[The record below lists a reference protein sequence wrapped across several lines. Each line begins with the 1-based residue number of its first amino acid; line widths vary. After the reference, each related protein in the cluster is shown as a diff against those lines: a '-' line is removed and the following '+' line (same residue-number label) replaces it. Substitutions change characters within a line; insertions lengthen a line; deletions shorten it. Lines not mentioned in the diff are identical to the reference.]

1 MCRLFGLHGG
11 ERVVSATF
19 WLLDAPLSLAAQS
32 RTQPDGYGIGTFD
45 DDDGSPAVDKG
56 AVRALE
62 DEVFASEARRKRANC
77 CTFPPTSAAR
87 RAR

>member
-32 RTQPDGYGIGTFD
+32 RTQPDGYGLGAA
-45 DDDGSPAVDKG
+45 DDDGSPAVDGG

-62 DEVFASEARRKRANC
+62 ENVFASEARQKRANC
-77 CTFPPTSAAR
+77 CTFPSTSAAR